1 MCGFKFLHGDVGG
14 GNACRYLKVGISI
27 ISSRGT
33 QFKCNKMRGLPI
45 KICKCADQPKVCL
58 LNAGPKCYWTSVFV
72 SVLLFFFFLTA
83 LLPCEHYYSIWAHSV
98 LPHQPP
104 VSPVHHLETGLT
116 STAVGW
122 GEDEQTR
129 LSLIV
134 GVGMQNVWAQ
144 WVHGQPVFRGVSQ
157 WCDTSMEPVSS
168 GSKTEV
174 IVFFFFLSPAC
185 RDAVK
190 KCVSVCLSWEEY
202 WMLHEVLGSTVEL
215 C

>member
-1 MCGFKFLHGDVGG
+1 MLVQ
-14 GNACRYLKVGISI
+14 NATGQVY
-27 ISSRGT
+27 SSLY
-33 QFKCNKMRGLPI
+33 C
-45 KICKCADQPKVCL
+45 
-58 LNAGPKCYWTSVFV
+58 
-72 SVLLFFFFLTA
+72 FFFFFLLTA

-144 WVHGQPVFRGVSQ
+144 WIHSQPVFGGVRVSGVTPAWSQ
-157 WCDTSMEPVSS
+157 SHQEAKLRWL
-168 GSKTEV
+168 
-174 IVFFFFLSPAC
+174 FFFLSPAC